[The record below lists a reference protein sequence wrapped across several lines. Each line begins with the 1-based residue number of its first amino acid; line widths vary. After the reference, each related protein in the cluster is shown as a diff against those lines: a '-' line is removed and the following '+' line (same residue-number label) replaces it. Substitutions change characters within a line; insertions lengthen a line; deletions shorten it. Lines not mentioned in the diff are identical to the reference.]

1 MGLMNYLQGRNR
13 DSDMQNR
20 LVVIAGEG
28 QGGISRESSPQ
39 TYTLPY
45 VLPVGSCGKQRE
57 LNPLTL
63 TQIGRAHV

>member
-45 VLPVGSCGKQRE
+45 VLLVGSCGKQRE

-63 TQIGRAHV
+63 TLT